1 MKMIFG
7 EYSNKH
13 FSGSFIFSLM
23 ILFLTSCSVEK
34 VDQLEVP
41 DINVQFCT
49 DCTRRAD
56 VVRYENK
63 LSSILMTLS
72 RFKIR
77 KFWTNQQYPISETE
91 YFRYTSALSFCDF
104 YQRESFVPYF
114 NEYILYC
121 FKLDEGENFSDPHDT
136 LFMNTWTIEFN
147 CGTEPFGY
155 DTTKANIK
163 YLWEGR
169 YPGMTPVRD
178 VPLDSFKLGYYSIV
192 KWLYDQE
199 TDRFKVRRRKYEQF
213 DGDYGPT
220 SSEIKSENLVLE
232 DPWQEEFLF
241 TTYELIDTRAKAGDD
256 FPVMTVV
263 PRTFAPIHLYEVR
276 PPKSERENYVYAPD
290 IYHINIADMA
300 IRVYK
305 HPLYEEL

>member
-1 MKMIFG
+1 MIFG

-49 DCTRRAD
+49 DCTRR
-56 VVRYENK
+56 ENV
-63 LSSILMTLS
+63 
-72 RFKIR
+72 R
-77 KFWTNQQYPISETE
+77 KFEENIGSNLLPVSDFLARKYAINISLPIEKPE
-91 YFRYTSALSFCDF
+91 DLRSALSFHEVYERQSCL
-104 YQRESFVPYF
+104 SGF
-114 NEYILYC
+114 NEYIFYFYELDLAEY
-121 FKLDEGENFSDPHDT
+121 FKYPKDT
-136 LFMNTWTIEFN
+136 VFKNDSFIEFN

-155 DTTKANIK
+155 DTTRANVVIP
-163 YLWEGR
+163 WEGR
-169 YPGMTPVRD
+169 YPGLIPVRD

-192 KWLYDQE
+192 KWLFDQE

-241 TTYELIDTRAKAGDD
+241 TSYELIDTQSKARYEYA
-256 FPVMTVV
+256 VMTVE
-263 PRTFAPIHLYEVR
+263 PCTFAPIHLYEVR
-276 PPKSERENYVYAPD
+276 PPISERENYVYAPD

-300 IRVYK
+300 IRVNK
-305 HPLYEEL
+305 FPLYGEF

>member
-199 TDRFKVRRRKYEQF
+199 TDRFKVKRKKYEQL
-213 DGDYGPT
+213 DHDYSNPR
-220 SSEIKSENLVLE
+220 IAMDNFVFE

-241 TTYELIDTRAKAGDD
+241 TTYELIDTQSKARYEDA
-256 FPVMTVV
+256 VMTVV
-263 PRTFAPIHLYEVR
+263 PCTFAPIGLYEVR
-276 PPKSERENYVYAPD
+276 PSKRISHRGK
-290 IYHINIADMA
+290 YHINIADMA

-305 HPLYEEL
+305 YPLYEEL